1 MAVWVAEDG
10 QEFAKNGNNG
20 GKPSRRRDWLSN
32 DLFDRV
38 CLAEMSTRLSQY
50 GVAVKQL
57 LADNQPHADLTL
69 MTDVNHLTA
78 ELSANGLAVAHRLKE
93 LAIPEDYRLTQLND
107 LCANFLSSL
116 QQVA

>member
-1 MAVWVAEDG
+1 
-10 QEFAKNGNNG
+10 
-20 GKPSRRRDWLSN
+20 
-32 DLFDRV
+32 
-38 CLAEMSTRLSQY
+38 MSTRLSQY

-69 MTDVNHLTA
+69 MTDVNHVSA
-78 ELSANGLAVAHRLKE
+78 ELSANGLAVAQRLQE

-107 LCANFLSSL
+107 LCANFLNSL